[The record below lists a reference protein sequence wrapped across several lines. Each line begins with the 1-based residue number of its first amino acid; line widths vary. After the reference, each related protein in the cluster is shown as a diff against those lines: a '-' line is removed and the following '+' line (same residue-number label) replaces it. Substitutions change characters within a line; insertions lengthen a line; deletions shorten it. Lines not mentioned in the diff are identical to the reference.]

1 MGETNIDFTLYER
14 LMKSSRVQKSKVP
27 VQPHKHL
34 AALHKDV
41 VNPENLD
48 LLDAN
53 DIELTPSEWLILGS
67 DPKELEKNI
76 LRGKELG
83 FFDAYLQN
91 PSFLKPDANVI
102 VQRMANLEHLGIPYK
117 NEKGKY
123 QSFLFSARGYA
134 YVVEKATG
142 MKLEA
147 DDYDTSL
154 IDDIEIREAADRV
167 IETFALESEQ
177 EEIYKRLGE
186 VGKAGLST
194 KEILMEVFKA
204 YGDNLDYL
212 SSCIDEILS
221 ANEEV
226 ELGRAA

>member
-1 MGETNIDFTLYER
+1 MGDTNFDLTLFER
-14 LMKSSRVQKSKVP
+14 LMKSSRVEKSKAP

-53 DIELTPSEWLILGS
+53 GIELTPSEWLVLGI

-83 FFDAYLQN
+83 FLDAYIQN
-91 PSFLKPDANVI
+91 PAFLKPDANVI
-102 VQRMANLEHLGIPYK
+102 IQRMANLEHLGIPYK
-117 NEKGKY
+117 NEKGRY

-142 MKLEA
+142 VKLEA
-147 DDYDTSL
+147 DANDTSL
-154 IDDIEIREAADRV
+154 IDNIELREATDRV
-167 IETFALESEQ
+167 IETFALTGEQ
-177 EEIYKRLGE
+177 EEIYRRLSE
-186 VGKAGLST
+186 VEKIGLST
-194 KEILMEVFKA
+194 KETLMEVFKA

-212 SSCIDEILS
+212 SACIDEILS
-221 ANEEV
+221 ANVEV
-226 ELGRAA
+226 EMGRAA